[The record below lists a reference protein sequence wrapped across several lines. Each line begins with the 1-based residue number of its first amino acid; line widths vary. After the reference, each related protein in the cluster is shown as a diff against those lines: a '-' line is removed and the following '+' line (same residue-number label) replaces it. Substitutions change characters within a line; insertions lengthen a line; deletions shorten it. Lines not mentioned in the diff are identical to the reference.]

1 MPFGFDPHKEEKSN
15 IDYSRCTPINVIA
28 VTNQERKIKPLYF
41 TAPGPY
47 GELVKVKIDGI
58 KHTKDGKGCTSF
70 CCAYSVGSRQ
80 RECILTYYH
89 MEHIWVLQN

>member
-1 MPFGFDPHKEEKSN
+1 MAFGYPSKEEKSN

-41 TAPGPY
+41 SVNDTK
-47 GELVKVKIDGI
+47 VKVDGI
-58 KHTKDGKGCTSF
+58 KYTKDGKGCTSF
-70 CCAYSVGSRQ
+70 CCVYSVGSRQ

-89 MEHIWVLQN
+89 KEHIWVLQN